1 MPRQCGSRDHGC
13 NFYIGNTVSVHRGD
27 IVTVNWRGF
36 ISVWQHEGQ
45 ILPTRGI
52 LVSAGS
58 LNHAPCPFKLFC
70 LPSDIQ
76 VNSACIIK
84 ATRRFY
90 YRLEKAKRGSVQS
103 LSWVVELGASLV
115 LFHHLSSEGV
125 KLSDLVS

>member
-1 MPRQCGSRDHGC
+1 M
-13 NFYIGNTVSVHRGD
+13 
-27 IVTVNWRGF
+27 TVNWGGF
-36 ISVWQHEGQ
+36 ISVRQHEGQ
-45 ILPTRGI
+45 ILPTHGI

-58 LNHAPCPFKLFC
+58 LNHAPCPSKLFC

-76 VNSACIIK
+76 VNSVCIIK

-90 YRLEKAKRGSVQS
+90 YRLENAKRGRVQS

-115 LFHHLSSEGV
+115 LFHHLSNEGV